1 LFIEVILKKKNVT
14 KDHPKFIQGKK
25 KKNPPFAREKKILVM
40 KEQLCF
46 LKSTTSLMM
55 MGLFFSF

>member
-25 KKNPPFAREKKILVM
+25 KKTPHLQEKK
-40 KEQLCF
+40 
-46 LKSTTSLMM
+46 KS
-55 MGLFFSF
+55 